1 MFIIIS
7 FILDKKKSNS
17 NNEKEIKIE
26 QTENLG
32 LTEIQK
38 KEILNL
44 IYPVGS
50 YYISAENKYPG
61 NFLIGDWE
69 QIKNRFLIGAGEKY
83 EVNSIGGE
91 EKHKLTIEEI
101 SSHDHTSTY
110 FGGYFVWG
118 GDDTYHGPGNGQGYR
133 RELNKLNTGVKGGN
147 SPHNNI
153 PPYYAAYIWKRVK

>member
-50 YYISAENKYPG
+50 YYISAENKYPE

-69 QIKNRFLIGAGEKY
+69 LIKDRFLIGAGEKY
-83 EVNSIGGE
+83 EVNSIG
-91 EKHKLTIEEI
+91 
-101 SSHDHTSTY
+101 
-110 FGGYFVWG
+110 
-118 GDDTYHGPGNGQGYR
+118 
-133 RELNKLNTGVKGGN
+133 VKK
-147 SPHNNI
+147 SI
-153 PPYYAAYIWKRVK
+153 Y